1 MPGMK
6 WKKQFLAGWQS
17 IQQFITSRKDRR
29 KGKMKY
35 FVECCGCDYRNGK
48 TKGVNMGIGV
58 ENSVKSG
65 RESDLSGLRKRYLGN
80 FSI

>member
-1 MPGMK
+1 
-6 WKKQFLAGWQS
+6 
-17 IQQFITSRKDRR
+17 
-29 KGKMKY
+29 MKY

-48 TKGVNMGIGV
+48 TKGVNMGLGV

-80 FSI
+80 FSIITGHSTKILCLS